1 MNKRLQV
8 GHEGQQEGG
17 DEWQQEGLC
26 LLVLPRR
33 SAQLSPLPP
42 AIDPLS
48 DLRGLLRSAVM
59 APPCGRDGLCG
70 AGAVRELSGGAGRGP
85 APPGGGS
92 RVGWWGVEIRFGFG
106 LAGFLR
112 GGLRPCRAAGPV
124 RSPSLRA
131 GTRRYPSWG
140 GGSAVGAA
148 RDGGVGAAPRSP
160 VGPRCVISAQLA
172 LLSSVKMMPR
182 FPALHTLWILLFSYA
197 TVEGT
202 TFMAAEHMQEFACF
216 TDYTKKLVCH
226 WKVPTQLNCSKE
238 FLLYYRKEYFPP
250 EQVCVP
256 ENGEERFMCTCTI
269 YPDYFVSGL
278 TYKLA
283 LQFNGTSMWNSS
295 VTPAQVVKPR
305 APKNL
310 IVEKAENGNFNLSW
324 EENYAASSMLFGQP
338 VIYEVKYWSKQ
349 HPEEVTVTSINYQA
363 KSFEITAS
371 SLQRGYDYIVSIRCN
386 YTDYPAY
393 WSDWSD
399 GVEFHY
405 DYQVT
410 LEDILHMA
418 VPVSCIL
425 IMAVAVI
432 CYFCFTKV
440 KKEWWDQIP
449 NPAKSHLVV
458 KNVKFSVLSYI
469 DDMKFPFYDSKQ
481 SQMGKQISC
490 KNCLAQSLSSLNFKE
505 KDNIKNTEKSCSCCS
520 KPGEWFPKGI
530 NAVLTPE
537 TVLVEESVEI
547 CEPLTDIDAEDQ
559 EKTSDQITAFEPGE
573 CSLSTLREHTEHNDA
588 LADMFM
594 ELLADEKS
602 IQGDK
607 DPDIVTSETFQKLEP
622 ENPSQKNPE
631 ESAVQSQK
639 SPGISHGVSPFT
651 EAFQDEYNGST
662 TSRRSVQSEES
673 FESGYR
679 SSSTNSASLD
689 ARDSPCKLQ
698 QSLLPCSSESQH
710 DSSVLIWE
718 SLNKPAFDRISS
730 PAYKNFDTLIS
741 PSVEPCGSAYKSFHA
756 VMSPSVEPCGSAYKS
771 VDTLTSPSVEPCG
784 SGYKSFDA
792 LMSPSVEPCGSAYKS
807 VDTLT
812 SPSVEPC
819 GSGYKSFDALM
830 SQSVT
835 NSSLNMHFENMCLLP
850 SFTQS
855 SEAHADDGV
864 SAFLPEE
871 EIHKQAV
878 YQNLQKEDRV
888 LSCPTGPQPSGYK
901 PFDAAVKCS
910 AAHFDSSSEVI
921 SKSLYEPLVHLL
933 YNSLEETVSGNVTH
947 EPDQK
952 VDECLTVRD
961 FDSGVAPGVGS
972 SEKVTC
978 TSGDLRM
985 FGNTEEDKEVANRR
999 CSSAANLL
1007 EESLDGI
1014 GLTLKTAEE
1023 PLELLVS
1030 DKLSAALCVDN
1041 PHLSDFHTTHSE
1053 SSGLAPAVKKRPSEL
1068 LRVNN
1073 RKNEKK
1079 VELLQAHA
1087 QEDSCYMK
1095 VA

>member
-1 MNKRLQV
+1 M
-8 GHEGQQEGG
+8 
-17 DEWQQEGLC
+17 
-26 LLVLPRR
+26 
-33 SAQLSPLPP
+33 
-42 AIDPLS
+42 
-48 DLRGLLRSAVM
+48 M
-59 APPCGRDGLCG
+59 A
-70 AGAVRELSGGAGRGP
+70 
-85 APPGGGS
+85 
-92 RVGWWGVEIRFGFG
+92 
-106 LAGFLR
+106 
-112 GGLRPCRAAGPV
+112 
-124 RSPSLRA
+124 
-131 GTRRYPSWG
+131 
-140 GGSAVGAA
+140 
-148 RDGGVGAAPRSP
+148 
-160 VGPRCVISAQLA
+160 
-172 LLSSVKMMPR
+172 R

-197 TVEGT
+197 AVEV
-202 TFMAAEHMQEFACF
+202 MAAEHMQEFACF
-216 TDYTKKLVCH
+216 TDYTKMLVCH

-238 FLLYYRKEYFPP
+238 FLLYYKKEYFPP
-250 EQVCVP
+250 EEVCVP
-256 ENGEERFMCTCTI
+256 ENGEERFTCMCTI

-278 TYKLA
+278 TYKLV

-324 EENYAASSMLFGQP
+324 EESYSASSMLFGQP
-338 VIYEVKYWSKQ
+338 VIYEVKYWRKQ
-349 HPEEVTVTSINYQA
+349 HPGEVTVTSINYQA

-399 GVEFHY
+399 GVEFHC

-410 LEDILHMA
+410 PEDILHMA

-481 SQMGKQISC
+481 SQMEKQTSC

-505 KDNIKNTEKSCSCCS
+505 KDNIRNTEKSCSCCS

-547 CEPLTDIDAEDQ
+547 CEPLTDIEAEDQ
-559 EKTSDQITAFEPGE
+559 EKTSDQITAFEPCE
-573 CSLSTLREHTEHNDA
+573 CSVSTLRERAEHNDA

-594 ELLADEKS
+594 ELLADENNM
-602 IQGDK
+602 Q
-607 DPDIVTSETFQKLEP
+607 DIITSETFQKLEP
-622 ENPSQKNPE
+622 ENPSRKNPE
-631 ESAVQSQK
+631 ESSVQSQK

-651 EAFQDEYNGST
+651 EASQDEYNCST

-718 SLNKPAFDRISS
+718 SLSKPAFDRISS
-730 PAYKNFDTLIS
+730 PAYKSFDTLIS

-771 VDTLTSPSVEPCG
+771 LDTLMSPSVEPCG
-784 SGYKSFDA
+784 SGYKSIDA

-807 VDTLT
+807 LDTLM

-819 GSGYKSFDALM
+819 GSGYKSFDVLM

-864 SAFLPEE
+864 PAFLPEE
-871 EIHKQAV
+871 EIHKQAM
-878 YQNLQKEDRV
+878 YQNLQKEDSV
-888 LSCPTGPQPSGYK
+888 LSCPAGPQPSGYK

-910 AAHFDSSSEVI
+910 AAHFDSSGEVI

-933 YNSLEETVSGNVTH
+933 YNSLEETVSDNITH
-947 EPDQK
+947 EPGQK
-952 VDECLTVRD
+952 VDECLTVQD
-961 FDSGVAPGVGS
+961 FDSGIAPGVGS

-978 TSGDLRM
+978 SSGDDSLSVLRSHELLSDKKDENTNRDKQLLHFLEPNCQDFNRERSIRETKHNDFNGCGEGVQGSSSDRVSTDFQCAPHSHLGT

-1014 GLTLKTAEE
+1014 GLTLRTAEK

-1030 DKLSAALCVDN
+1030 DKLSAALRVDN
-1041 PHLSDFHTTHSE
+1041 PHLSDSHTIHGE

-1068 LRVNN
+1068 LRENN

-1079 VELLQAHA
+1079 VELLQALA